1 MGRKTWIVFAIV
13 QAAGAACVLAAEL
26 ASGSGLQGM
35 LAPCGFVL
43 LIPGNLIAEL
53 VVVNAGLTALP
64 VRSVFLFVPLAV
76 LANAGAWFA
85 AAKALAWGRRTRTA
99 VEESFK

>member
-1 MGRKTWIVFAIV
+1 MSARAWIIFAVV
-13 QAAGAACVLAAEL
+13 QAVGAGAAFAAQFA
-26 ASGSGLQGM
+26 ASASLRSQ
-35 LAPCGFVL
+35 LAPAGFFF

-53 VVVNAGLTALP
+53 AIVNSAALP
-64 VRSVFLFVPLAV
+64 ARSIFLFVPIAV
-76 LANAGAWFA
+76 IANSGAWFA